1 MSRKEFLRSTPAD
14 LRIRIQQFEKARKE
28 EIHAQIQT
36 QVELLEY
43 QSWLSGLYVK
53 MGVSSALFPKKSKYP
68 EKPITAKKKN
78 RQVEENP
85 DVPKKSEAE
94 LKEEERYYELLIR
107 KANANIAEKDVEKGQ
122 AG

>member
-1 MSRKEFLRSTPAD
+1 
-14 LRIRIQQFEKARKE
+14 
-28 EIHAQIQT
+28 
-36 QVELLEY
+36 
-43 QSWLSGLYVK
+43 

-68 EKPITAKKKN
+68 EKPITAEKKN
-78 RQVEENP
+78 RQFEENP
-85 DVPKKSEAE
+85 DIPKKSEAE